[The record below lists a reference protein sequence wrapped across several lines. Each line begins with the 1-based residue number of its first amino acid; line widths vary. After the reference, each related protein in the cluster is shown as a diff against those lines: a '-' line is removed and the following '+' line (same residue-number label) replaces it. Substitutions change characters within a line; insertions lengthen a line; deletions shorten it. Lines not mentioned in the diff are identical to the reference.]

1 MTVLEPMTYDTYGG
15 VRDVKRKEWGDV
27 KYIME
32 LNRFN
37 NYSRLLNINRI
48 FFLLFIGNTI
58 ANIFMHMMFCFC
70 LIIST

>member
-1 MTVLEPMTYDTYGG
+1 MTVLEPTTYDAYGE

-37 NYSRLLNINRI
+37 N
-48 FFLLFIGNTI
+48 
-58 ANIFMHMMFCFC
+58 
-70 LIIST
+70 